1 MSTLNELNRVLT
13 AHGYAIKKSSLT
25 PRSLQSLRKELT
37 VAPIINQKFQRAA
50 GPASFTV
57 YTESPTRF
65 YVPRSWGLQTYG
77 KAEAEAIPEGTELR
91 SDLTF
96 IGKPYDYQEAI
107 VQQFLTIGGNGL
119 ICVPCGRGKT
129 FMAIWT
135 AMRLKKKF
143 LIVVDKEFLMNQW
156 KGELEALVPGIR
168 VGILQ
173 EDKCQTGQ
181 ETIVG
186 KPMTLVQ
193 LKLLCQQ
200 NKLKVGGLRDDLV
213 TRLKQAVPDFQD
225 REITTV
231 SYDCTIAMIQTLVQ
245 REFPQNTFKEF
256 GFTIFDECHHL
267 GAAHFSKALLK
278 VQTKHMLGLSATPV
292 RDDGLT
298 KVFEWFLGK
307 PVYWE
312 KTREPDP
319 QVVVRLEQFSSN
331 DPNYTEVPT
340 DYKGEPVLARLLTK
354 IVECEERNK
363 HLAKLITEIGNDEK
377 RRILVLSERIGHLE
391 TLEQLLKP
399 SGLSMSYY
407 IGGMKEEER
416 ETGARNARVLLASY
430 AMASE
435 AMNIKHLNCVLLA
448 SPRKKVEQSTGR
460 ILRVQKHQREVH
472 PLIVDVV
479 DSHGMYQGQW
489 RKRSAYYKKCAY
501 RIQVG
506 DQAEADVEEEEEEE
520 PQDGDCLILSDSD

>member
-1 MSTLNELNRVLT
+1 MKSIQELDRVLT
-13 AHGYAIKKSSLT
+13 AHGYAIKKTSLT
-25 PRSLQSLRKELT
+25 PRTTQNLRKDLT
-37 VAPIINQKFQRAA
+37 VAPVTNPKFQRGATSN
-50 GPASFTV
+50 SFTL

-65 YVPRSWGLQTYG
+65 YVPRSWANNVFGPPQ
-77 KAEAEAIPEGTELR
+77 AEAIPEGKALR
-91 SDLTF
+91 SGLEF
-96 IGKPYDYQEAI
+96 KGNPYDYQKAI
-107 VQQFLTIGGNGL
+107 VDQYLLAGGNGL

-135 AMRLKKKF
+135 AMRIGKKF

-156 KGELEALVPGIR
+156 KGELEALVPGIQ
-168 VGILQ
+168 VGLLQ
-173 EDKCQTGQ
+173 ENKCQTGE
-181 ETIVG
+181 ETLYG
-186 KPMTLVQ
+186 KPLTLAE
-193 LKLLCQQ
+193 LKEICKTQGLKRTGTRDELLARIREK
-200 NKLKVGGLRDDLV
+200 N
-213 TRLKQAVPDFQD
+213 PEFQD
-225 REITTV
+225 KEVTHV
-231 SYDCTIAMIQTLVQ
+231 EYDCTIAMIQTLVQ
-245 REFPQNTFKEF
+245 REFPQNTFKDF

-267 GAAHFSKALLK
+267 GAAHFSRALLK
-278 VQTKHMLGLSATPV
+278 VQTKQMLGLSATPT

-319 QVVVRLEQFSSN
+319 QVVVRLEQFSTEN
-331 DPNYTEVPT
+331 KDYNEVPT

-354 IVECEERNK
+354 VVECPERNA
-363 HLAKLITEIGNDEK
+363 HLAKLIAEIAKDEK
-377 RRILVLSERIGHLE
+377 RRILVLSERISHLE
-391 TLEQLLKP
+391 TLERLLKP
-399 SGLSMSYY
+399 TGHSMSYY
-407 IGGMKEEER
+407 VGGMKEEER
-416 ETGARNARVLLASY
+416 EGGAKDAKILLASY

-435 AMNIKHLNCVLLA
+435 AMNIKHLNCVILA

-489 RKRSAYYKKCAY
+489 RKRAAYYKKCAY

-506 DQAEADVEEEEEEE
+506 DQDESEMPEEEVTEEGE
-520 PQDGDCLILSDSD
+520 CLIEDD

>member
-1 MSTLNELNRVLT
+1 MSNLNELNRVLT
-13 AHGYAIKKSSLT
+13 AHGYAIRKTSLT
-25 PRSLQSLRKELT
+25 PRSTQNLRKELT
-37 VAPIINQKFQRAA
+37 VAPITNPKFQRA
-50 GPASFTV
+50 GPSAAFTL

-65 YVPRSWGLQTYG
+65 YLPRCWAKDTYG
-77 KAEAEAIPEGTELR
+77 APEADAVPEGKSLR
-91 SDLTF
+91 PDLEF
-96 IGKPYDYQEAI
+96 IGKPYDYQKAI
-107 VQQFLTIGGNGL
+107 VDQYLHAGGNGL

-135 AMRLKKKF
+135 AMRIGKKF

-156 KGELEALVPGIR
+156 KGELEALVPGIQ

-173 EDKCQTGQ
+173 EDKCQTGE
-181 ETIVG
+181 ETILG
-186 KPMTLVQ
+186 KSYTLTELKQ
-193 LKLLCQQ
+193 LCRDKKC
-200 NKLKVGGLRDDLV
+200 KVTGTREELV
-213 TRLKQAVPDFQD
+213 SRLKAVDPNFQ
-225 REITTV
+225 EIETKQV

-245 REFPQNTFKEF
+245 REFPQGTFKEF

-267 GAAHFSKALLK
+267 GAAHFSRALLK
-278 VQTKHMLGLSATPV
+278 VQTKCMLGLSATPT

-319 QVVVRLEQFSSN
+319 QVIVRLENFS
-331 DPNYTEVPT
+331 TEDETYNKIPV

-354 IVECEERNK
+354 VVECKQRNE
-363 HLAKLITEIGNDEK
+363 HIAKLIEEIAKDER
-377 RRILVLSERIGHLE
+377 RRILVLSERISHLE
-391 TLEQLLKP
+391 TLEVLLKP
-399 SGLSMSYY
+399 SGLTMSYY

-416 ETGARNARVLLASY
+416 ESGAKEARVLLASY

-435 AMNIKHLNCVLLA
+435 AMNIKHLNCVVLA

-460 ILRVQKHQREVH
+460 ILRVQKHQRDIH
-472 PLIVDVV
+472 PLIVDIV

-489 RKRSAYYKKCAY
+489 RKRAAYYKKCAY

-506 DQAEADVEEEEEEE
+506 DQEESETSEVEEKEEE
-520 PQDGDCLILSDSD
+520 CLILSDSD

>member
-1 MSTLNELNRVLT
+1 MSSLNELNRVLT
-13 AHGYAIKKSSLT
+13 AHGYAIKKTSLT
-25 PRSLQSLRKELT
+25 PRSTQALRKDLT
-37 VAPIINQKFQRAA
+37 VAPVTNPKFQRQAA
-50 GPASFTV
+50 NPAFTV

-65 YVPRSWGLQTYG
+65 YVPRCWGAERFGLP
-77 KAEAEAIPEGTELR
+77 EAEAVGEGKALR
-91 SDLTF
+91 EGLSF
-96 IGKPYDYQEAI
+96 IGKPYDYQKAI
-107 VQQFLTIGGNGL
+107 VDQFLEHAGGNGL

-135 AMRLKKKF
+135 AMRIGKKF

-156 KGELEALVPGIR
+156 KGELESLVPGIR

-173 EDKCQTGQ
+173 EDKCQIGE

-186 KPMTLVQ
+186 KPLSVAE
-193 LKLLCQQ
+193 LKVLCKE
-200 NKLKVGGLRDDLV
+200 NKLKVGGNRDELV
-213 TRLKQAVPDFQD
+213 NRLKEHNSSFQD
-225 REITTV
+225 KDTTNV

-245 REFPQNTFKEF
+245 REFPQGTFKDF

-267 GAAHFSKALLK
+267 GAAHFSRALLK
-278 VQTKHMLGLSATPV
+278 VQTKHMLGLSATPI

-319 QVVVRLEQFSSN
+319 QVIVRLEQFSTDN
-331 DPNYTEVPT
+331 PDYNEVPT

-354 IVECEERNK
+354 IVECPERNK
-363 HLAKLITEIGNDEK
+363 HIAKLITEIAEEPQ

-391 TLEQLLKP
+391 TLETLLKP

-407 IGGMKEEER
+407 VGGMKEEER
-416 ETGARNARVLLASY
+416 EAGAKEARVLLASY

-435 AMNIKHLNCVLLA
+435 AMNIKHLNCVIMA

-460 ILRVQKHQREVH
+460 ILRVQKDQRQIH
-472 PLIVDVV
+472 PLIVDIV

-489 RKRSAYYKKCAY
+489 RKRAAYYKRCAY

-506 DQAEADVEEEEEEE
+506 NQEEADIDEEEEKE
-520 PQDGDCLILSDSD
+520 PDGCLILDD